1 MKKKHSSK
9 AFISYLETIGSDL
22 KVFEQAKKDRRL
34 NQLEQQL
41 IQCWNLLR
49 SNQFKKIFEIT
60 DKNSTDPLY
69 QGQID
74 LVRGISLHNS
84 GEIEKSI
91 TYLQSSIELM
101 KRNDLRRMTFIAY
114 YNLFNAYQNL
124 KFNTQLRKVYEEWA
138 KIPAANFNE
147 ETVLQRAQ
155 FRMHL
160 SENNLSEAEKIIH
173 QLEQKIE
180 QMSELNRLNFHIDIL
195 DFFVMK
201 KDFQSCELILG
212 KLKKF
217 RTYHSGAHFKYLKK
231 LIDYN
236 LHKTPFYIY
245 ERDYKENITLF
256 HELSVLKNLEEKN
269 ISVADLYWQKLKNN
283 RPHLF
288 GDKFQYNGP
297 ECLFSI
303 VLHALQ
309 ISSPHVNSENH
320 STDRKSKEMKVYE
333 FLSQRHSIEKNELY
347 ELIWNERPE
356 SKIDLTKLQTII
368 SRYNQK
374 NHDYQI
380 KYRKGCYYLV
390 TKEQKAS

>member
-49 SNQFKKIFEIT
+49 SNRFKKIFEIT

-74 LVRGISLHNS
+74 LLRGISLHNS

-91 TYLQSSIELM
+91 THLQSSIELM

-217 RTYHSGAHFKYLKK
+217 RTYH
-231 LIDYN
+231 
-236 LHKTPFYIY
+236 
-245 ERDYKENITLF
+245 
-256 HELSVLKNLEEKN
+256 
-269 ISVADLYWQKLKNN
+269 
-283 RPHLF
+283 
-288 GDKFQYNGP
+288 
-297 ECLFSI
+297 
-303 VLHALQ
+303 
-309 ISSPHVNSENH
+309 
-320 STDRKSKEMKVYE
+320 
-333 FLSQRHSIEKNELY
+333 
-347 ELIWNERPE
+347 
-356 SKIDLTKLQTII
+356 
-368 SRYNQK
+368 
-374 NHDYQI
+374 
-380 KYRKGCYYLV
+380 
-390 TKEQKAS
+390 